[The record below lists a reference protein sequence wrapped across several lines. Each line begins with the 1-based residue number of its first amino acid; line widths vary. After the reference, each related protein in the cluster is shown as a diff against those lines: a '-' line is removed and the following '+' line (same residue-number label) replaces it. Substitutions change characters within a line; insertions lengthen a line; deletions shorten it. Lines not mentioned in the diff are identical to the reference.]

1 MAKQCLMMI
10 TKSVVKTDPHTIGMP
25 KSISKAIA
33 PPKISAKEVEID
45 ANTAVAKT
53 GLETHLGQN

>member
-1 MAKQCLMMI
+1 MEPQI
-10 TKSVVKTDPHTIGMP
+10 IGIP

-33 PPKISAKEVEID
+33 PPKISANEVETD

-53 GLETHLGQN
+53 GRDTHLGQYWVAASRNHNPVTIPK